1 MLSFHAQKFG
11 EFDQL
16 MILILGEREERNTNL
31 PFSNVQSKGNSTQ
44 KKMLVFFRTD
54 NVQDYLGPSGISVNK
69 CSLYREGVA
78 FKVQ

>member
-31 PFSNVQSKGNSTQ
+31 PFSNVQSKGHSTQ

-54 NVQDYLGPSGISVNK
+54 NVGPSGISVNK
-69 CSLYREGVA
+69 CPRYRESVA